1 MCALWLPDGSRPL
14 LSRGMRSGITLKMR
28 CQLWYGKKAK
38 RHFEQDDSNHH
49 NHGDKAHTAVLHGR
63 FPGVVT

>member
-1 MCALWLPDGSRPL
+1 
-14 LSRGMRSGITLKMR
+14 MRSGITLKMR